1 MKLQKIIAIDF
12 DGCICTNCWP
22 DIGIPNWDI
31 INEALEEQKNGA
43 CLILW
48 TCRSGKELESAIAAC
63 RNWGII
69 FDFINENSNDRVDA
83 WGANPRKIF
92 ADEYWDDL
100 AIVKIASIYKQ
111 RRKAND
117 AKSN

>member
-1 MKLQKIIAIDF
+1 MQKIIAIDF

-22 DIGIPNWDI
+22 RIGVPNWDI
-31 INEALEEQKNGA
+31 IYEALIEQKNGA

-48 TCRSGKELESAIAAC
+48 TCREGKELEEAVEAC
-63 RNWGII
+63 KSWGIV
-69 FDFINENSNDRVDA
+69 FDYINENSLSRIKD

-100 AIVKIASIYKQ
+100 AIIKIADKYK
-111 RRKAND
+111 RRKS
-117 AKSN
+117 K